1 MSILALLP
9 PLSIEKTP
17 VLWYSEY
24 KGTFVCNRFVN
35 MISQTAEYALR
46 AMVFLAMR
54 GSASIGQ
61 EIAQTTKVPP
71 GYLSKIMQQLVKAK
85 LVNSQ
90 RGIGGGFVLSRAAKD
105 ISILDVVNAV
115 DPIQRIKTC
124 PLGISSHGFNLCP
137 LHKRL
142 ADATAHVESA
152 FAETNLSE
160 LVEESQ
166 SPLCS
171 SVPLTP

>member
-1 MSILALLP
+1 
-9 PLSIEKTP
+9 
-17 VLWYSEY
+17 
-24 KGTFVCNRFVN
+24 

-46 AMVFLAMR
+46 AMVFLAMQK
-54 GSASIGQ
+54 AAATGQ
-61 EIAQTTKVPP
+61 AIAETTKVPP
-71 GYLSKIMQQLVKAK
+71 GYLSKIMQQLVKRK

-90 RGIGGGFVLSRAAKD
+90 RGIGGGFVLAHQPSE

-115 DPIQRIKTC
+115 DPINKIVTC
-124 PLGISSHGFNLCP
+124 PLDIQSHGLNLCP

-142 ADATAHVESA
+142 SSAVAQVEQA
-152 FAETNLSE
+152 FEQSKLSE

-171 SVPLTP
+171 SVPLTNSENLCH

>member
-1 MSILALLP
+1 
-9 PLSIEKTP
+9 
-17 VLWYSEY
+17 
-24 KGTFVCNRFVN
+24 

-54 GSASIGQ
+54 NSAATGH
-61 EIAQTTKVPP
+61 EIAETTKVPP
-71 GYLSKIMQQLVKAK
+71 GYLSKIMQQLGKSK

-90 RGIGGGFVLSRAAKD
+90 RGIGGGFVLARKSSE

-115 DPIQRIKTC
+115 DPINRLTSC
-124 PLGISSHGFNLCP
+124 PLGIESHGFNLCP

-142 ADATAHVESA
+142 SQATAQVEVA
-152 FAETNLSE
+152 FAETRLNE

-166 SPLCS
+166 SPLCTS
-171 SVPLTP
+171 IPLTASQAGTEQSSNANLH

>member
-1 MSILALLP
+1 
-9 PLSIEKTP
+9 
-17 VLWYSEY
+17 
-24 KGTFVCNRFVN
+24 

-54 GSASIGQ
+54 NLAATGQ
-61 EIAQTTKVPP
+61 EIAEITKVPP

-90 RGIGGGFVLSRAAKD
+90 RGIGGGFVLAKSPTD

-115 DPIQRIKTC
+115 DPIERIMSC
-124 PLGISSHGFNLCP
+124 PLGLESHGFNLCP

-142 ADATAHVESA
+142 SEATTHVEKA
-152 FAETNLSE
+152 FAASSLSE
-160 LVEESQ
+160 LVEESK
-166 SPLCS
+166 SPLCA
-171 SVPLTP
+171 SVPLTAHDSHCH

>member
-1 MSILALLP
+1 
-9 PLSIEKTP
+9 
-17 VLWYSEY
+17 
-24 KGTFVCNRFVN
+24 

-54 GSASIGQ
+54 NAAATGQ

-71 GYLSKIMQQLVKAK
+71 GYLSKLMQQLVKAK

-90 RGIGGGFVLSRAAKD
+90 RGIGGGFVLSRTPAE
-105 ISILDVVNAV
+105 ISILDVINAV
-115 DPIQRIKTC
+115 DPIVRIKAC

-142 ADATAHVESA
+142 SDATAQVEAA
-152 FAETNLSE
+152 FAATNLSE

-166 SPLCS
+166 SPLCA
-171 SVPLTP
+171 SVPLTPHEGARQ